1 MNRNNTTSN
10 DTNSN
15 LNITALTES
24 ARDYAQFSLVEL
36 GPDLAAL
43 LSQFCQN
50 ESESVETNNE
60 VGQILVEQYCIKW
73 NLTCFKQDGYL
84 YVGPEC
90 DRNQGI
96 IALDTSDLFESVW
109 DNQKL
114 IKYISIF
121 SNISGYETGKNRTSW
136 AESYPKTEDGRYQM
150 VITLTYWA
158 THQVELILTNESLTE
173 LELIKAKIELTEK
186 IQPGQDKAHYV
197 ITEPTLTPAG
207 LVKILQDMEWTD
219 TKWTWGDTKTFC

>member
-1 MNRNNTTSN
+1 MNKNNTTSN

-24 ARDYAQFSLVEL
+24 AQDFVQFSLDEL
-36 GPDLAAL
+36 GPDLVSL
-43 LSQFCQN
+43 LDQFCQS
-50 ESESVETNNE
+50 ESESVETDDE
-60 VGQILVEQYCIKW
+60 VGQILIEQYCIKW
-73 NLTCFKQDGYL
+73 NLSCFEQDGYL
-84 YVGPEC
+84 YISPKY

-96 IALDTSDLFESVW
+96 IALDTSDLLESVR

-121 SNISGYETGKNRTSW
+121 SNICGYETGKNRMVW

-150 VITLTYWA
+150 VITLTYWGL
-158 THQVELILTNESLTE
+158 HQVELILTNESLAK
-173 LELIKAKIELTEK
+173 LELIMAKLELTEK
-186 IQPGQDKAHYV
+186 IRPGQDKAHYN
-197 ITEPTLTPAG
+197 ITEPILTPEG
-207 LVKILQDMEWTD
+207 LVKILHDMDWTN